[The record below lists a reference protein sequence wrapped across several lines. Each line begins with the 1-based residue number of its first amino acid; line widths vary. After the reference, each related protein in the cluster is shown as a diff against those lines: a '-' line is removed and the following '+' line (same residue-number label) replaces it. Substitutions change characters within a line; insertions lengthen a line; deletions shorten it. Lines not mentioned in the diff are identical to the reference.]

1 MSSNSNFQTLH
12 LLSGLESM
20 YLLIYIVPGIGLYDL
35 RTYAVKNSVHA
46 ASQGFLPSSRNRTLS
61 YLAQIGHILSSSLR
75 LVVVRLRNL
84 EACSDSF
91 DVRIYIIYQPTI
103 LGGREAF
110 HAYIYIHTLG
120 KPDST
125 EHIYYAQFCDCQ
137 LRRFNLVSFDLR
149 GGHGG
154 TTGDRVPFRY
164 GQVEAAEDTMRL
176 MDAIK
181 LPPCHLVAMSSGTTI
196 AVEIAVTQPERVL
209 SMFLISHLCL
219 EIPLEVAEGHEEVN
233 EIWASAFPDE
243 STVKED
249 AIYDAGFGNIQY
261 MFSNPKL
268 SPLVT
273 AMTRVTYPVAMVR
286 WNYHHLDQF
295 RIMNLD
301 FYLNRKSHPKSVL
314 ARIIGSVKLVHGSED
329 VAYPKSYAEEFLRQ
343 LEEAGVEA
351 SLLEVPG
358 APHYLSPDF
367 AACINPVLHKFILQN
382 DRFDLALCAPIPDHV
397 VSPWEDKMRQAGLNP
412 DGAEDADS
420 SSDDGIIINSCLPSY
435 LVETLDFL

>member
-1 MSSNSNFQTLH
+1 
-12 LLSGLESM
+12 
-20 YLLIYIVPGIGLYDL
+20 
-35 RTYAVKNSVHA
+35 
-46 ASQGFLPSSRNRTLS
+46 
-61 YLAQIGHILSSSLR
+61 
-75 LVVVRLRNL
+75 
-84 EACSDSF
+84 
-91 DVRIYIIYQPTI
+91 
-103 LGGREAF
+103 
-110 HAYIYIHTLG
+110 
-120 KPDST
+120 
-125 EHIYYAQFCDCQ
+125 
-137 LRRFNLVSFDLR
+137 
-149 GGHGG
+149 
-154 TTGDRVPFRY
+154 
-164 GQVEAAEDTMRL
+164 
-176 MDAIK
+176 
-181 LPPCHLVAMSSGTTI
+181 MSSGTTI
-196 AVEIAVTQPERVL
+196 AVEIAVTQPER
-209 SMFLISHLCL
+209 
-219 EIPLEVAEGHEEVN
+219 PLEVAEGHEEVN

-367 AACINPVLHKFILQN
+367 AA
-382 DRFDLALCAPIPDHV
+382 
-397 VSPWEDKMRQAGLNP
+397 W
-412 DGAEDADS
+412 
-420 SSDDGIIINSCLPSY
+420 
-435 LVETLDFL
+435 

>member
-1 MSSNSNFQTLH
+1 MPCVDVTSSTGKTRFKYT
-12 LLSGLESM
+12 
-20 YLLIYIVPGIGLYDL
+20 ICTP
-35 RTYAVKNSVHA
+35 
-46 ASQGFLPSSRNRTLS
+46 ASEE
-61 YLAQIGHILSSSLR
+61 ADEID
-75 LVVVRLRNL
+75 RNL
-84 EACSDSF
+84 
-91 DVRIYIIYQPTI
+91 PT
-103 LGGREAF
+103 LLF
-110 HAYIYIHTLG
+110 IH
-120 KPDST
+120 PVSIA

-176 MDAIK
+176 MARISGSTTDAIN

-219 EIPLEVAEGHEEVN
+219 EIPLEVAEGHKEVYD
-233 EIWASAFPDE
+233 IWASAFPDE

-261 MFSNPKL
+261 MFSDPKL

-273 AMTRVTYPVAMVR
+273 AMTRVTYPIAMVR

-329 VAYPKSYAEEFLRQ
+329 VAYPKSYAEEFLQQ

-397 VSPWEDKMRQAGLNP
+397 VSPWEDKMRQAGWNP
-412 DGAEDADS
+412 DADS
-420 SSDDGIIINSCLPSY
+420 SSDDGIIINSCSPSY